1 MTPGPAGGLYVA
13 ISAESGSVVALLDST
28 GKPRPGWPIALD
40 STFCQLPGSAADG
53 SVRIVCGQGDGL
65 SRAYAFT
72 PDGRSIAGWPV
83 DLPALEL
90 PRVVDGDLYAMSYVD
105 DNALQVVTGLRLVA
119 VAPDGTLRDGTPFE
133 TPVIGRQDWRAL
145 IGPDGTGYLLAF
157 NEAPGPPLDTE
168 ITAFDLDGIRQG
180 WLVRVKGW
188 PSDLAFGPD
197 GRVFVTEGQ
206 EGQRPSKIL
215 AFDNAG
221 RSLPIGSDEL
231 PVAATSSYQGAGPL
245 TGAPPPVVAED
256 GTAFLVSEEGGTT
269 VYGLDAVGNV
279 MAGWPYRDTI
289 GLQWSY
295 NPPGD
300 TGGST
305 RRSEPA
311 VGPGN
316 VLYLLH
322 PPRAATRGGTIV
334 AIGPD
339 GRVRPGWPVLLKRPG
354 SVFGSVVVAPDGTAY
369 ALTIEPEGGARSS
382 ATILAIAPDSNVRYT
397 TTIAEP

>member
-1 MTPGPAGGLYVA
+1 
-13 ISAESGSVVALLDST
+13 
-28 GKPRPGWPIALD
+28 
-40 STFCQLPGSAADG
+40 
-53 SVRIVCGQGDGL
+53 
-65 SRAYAFT
+65 
-72 PDGRSIAGWPV
+72 
-83 DLPALEL
+83 
-90 PRVVDGDLYAMSYVD
+90 
-105 DNALQVVTGLRLVA
+105 
-119 VAPDGTLRDGTPFE
+119 
-133 TPVIGRQDWRAL
+133 
-145 IGPDGTGYLLAF
+145 
-157 NEAPGPPLDTE
+157 
-168 ITAFDLDGIRQG
+168 
-180 WLVRVKGW
+180 
-188 PSDLAFGPD
+188 
-197 GRVFVTEGQ
+197 
-206 EGQRPSKIL
+206 
-215 AFDNAG
+215 
-221 RSLPIGSDEL
+221 
-231 PVAATSSYQGAGPL
+231 
-245 TGAPPPVVAED
+245 VAED